1 MRIEQEAF
9 QEWNMMMRML
19 VGVTNRHISNNMRRV
34 GLRKEGEDWI
44 VEVILE
50 KDDPEDREEA
60 EEFASELW
68 ILSEDNAEGAVRS
81 RVIVDDGPPENFP
94 KFEKFAGSVYWR
106 KED

>member
-1 MRIEQEAF
+1 MRIEQEEF

-19 VGVTNRHISNNMRRV
+19 NGVTNRHVSQNMRRI
-34 GLRKEGEDWI
+34 GLRRENGDWV

-68 ILSEDNAEGAVRS
+68 IESEDHAEGAVS
-81 RVIVDDGPPENFP
+81 HRVIVYDGPPEEFP
-94 KFEKFAGSVYWR
+94 PFEGFGGSVYWR